1 MSYEISTYLMSL
13 TTSSLW
19 PLLPDKNDQGKGER
33 ITKTPPFPFGHFP
46 LAQRSLGWDHF
57 HFLHCSLS
65 NPPPNFFELDAS
77 TPPLSPQ
84 ALISLAVQVGCIQI
98 KEVNQVILSYLKL
111 P

>member
-1 MSYEISTYLMSL
+1 MPLEISTYLLSL

-65 NPPPNFFELDAS
+65 NPPPIFCIKCYHLRYRRSLDG
-77 TPPLSPQ
+77 
-84 ALISLAVQVGCIQI
+84 LAVKVGRIQV
-98 KEVNQVILSYLKL
+98 KEVNQVILSYFKL